1 MYTIYKYTVA
11 AVIAAILTPILQ
23 KRLFDFTTLS
33 YDVSVGFAPDKN
45 TMLRRENL

>member
-1 MYTIYKYTVA
+1 MCTIHKYTVA